1 MLLYFGPFG
10 HQHVA
15 KLSEAFL
22 FGLFERRV
30 GVVIVREHVRPIVHR
45 HDVRISSTIQQ
56 LKGNLS
62 VASLTGQVE
71 GSYVPASV
79 AAGAVATV

>member
-1 MLLYFGPFG
+1 MLLHFSPFG
-10 HQHVA
+10 HQHVTQ
-15 KLSEAFL
+15 LSEAFL

-45 HDVRISSTIQQ
+45 HDVRISATLEQP
-56 LKGNLS
+56 KGNLS
-62 VASLTGQVE
+62 VARLTGQVE